1 MTENS
6 NKVSAATN
14 EAIQVSLPIQLIG
27 RQTHGSIAAAVRRK
41 RRAPSF
47 SVLSSFSAFTLS
59 LYFFSPPL
67 LHHHHLGSHRY
78 SNRN

>member
-27 RQTHGSIAAAVRRK
+27 RQTHG
-41 RRAPSF
+41 
-47 SVLSSFSAFTLS
+47 
-59 LYFFSPPL
+59 
-67 LHHHHLGSHRY
+67 
-78 SNRN
+78 